1 MLRVQTRPKEIRRR
15 RSGFHGDRRRVWQED
30 ASEIGQRTN
39 HDRAHDEW
47 KNVGYYAP
55 TIIQS
60 SKRHNGLSEVTAAM
74 YAQTRL
80 LCRKTYLHG
89 ARNQFG

>member
-1 MLRVQTRPKEIRRR
+1 MLRVKTCPEEIRRR
-15 RSGFHGDRRRVWQED
+15 RSGFHGDRCRVWQED

-60 SKRHNGLSEVTAAM
+60 SKRHNSLGKVTAAM
-74 YAQTRL
+74 NTQTRL
-80 LCRKTYLHG
+80 LCRKTYLHWG
-89 ARNQFG
+89 RNQFG